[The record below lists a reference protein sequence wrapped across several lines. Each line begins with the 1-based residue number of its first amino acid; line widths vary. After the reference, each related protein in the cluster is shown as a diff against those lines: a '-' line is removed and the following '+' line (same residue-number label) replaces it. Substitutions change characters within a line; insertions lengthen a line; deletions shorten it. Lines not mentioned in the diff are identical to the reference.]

1 MPNGRGSITSHHKH
15 HQNNPYRKPPF
26 HARKITQNP
35 SNSIKNLFPFQTVN
49 LQSVE
54 FFPLFPLLRGPGGLG
69 VAADQG
75 IPTTSRMHV
84 LCPQIRKNCEYQ
96 RKISAATIHFLV
108 GKICNNSDQK
118 TSETTSLISSIRPIQ
133 IVLFQR
139 FKNVL

>member
-15 HQNNPYRKPPF
+15 HQNNPYGKPPF

-54 FFPLFPLLRGPGGLG
+54 FSPLFPLLRGPGGLG
-69 VAADQG
+69 VAAGQG

-84 LCPQIRKNCEYQ
+84 LCPQIHNNCEYQ
-96 RKISAATIHFLV
+96 RKIAATTIHFSV
-108 GKICNNSDQK
+108 GKICNNSHYYSNLRYTAIKSFK
-118 TSETTSLISSIRPIQ
+118 TSFP
-133 IVLFQR
+133 
-139 FKNVL
+139 